1 MEGVNQMRIN
11 LKIYYTALFAVILF
25 VGAVANAS
33 AQQPFKAVGN
43 GESIKM
49 KGIVVSRNGETMMMR
64 DINGSDVYNVALQ
77 PDTKVQTYKKVFRGG
92 DQYAVSYLLRGL
104 RVQVTGTGNADGHI
118 VAKQVDFDPED
129 LRTAQALQVSVD
141 PVEKQAQE
149 NAAKIAENQAKIA
162 AQEENAKRMAGQIE
176 EADALA
182 RQAQAT
188 ADRANQRINGLQD
201 YEPIKTIIVPFA
213 TGSSTLGPKGK
224 AIIDEAQAW
233 VKTQDTKGWMISII
247 GFADSTGNTAK
258 NKTLSERRANAV
270 IGYLVTKFNMPL
282 TRLVQP
288 FGAGVDMPA
297 ATNTTAAG
305 RAQNRRVEIKLLLNK
320 GIAGD

>member
-1 MEGVNQMRIN
+1 MNQ
-11 LKIYYTALFAVILF
+11 KIYYVVMLAAILL
-25 VGAVANAS
+25 VGAAGNLS
-33 AQQPFKAVGN
+33 AQGFKSVGD
-43 GESIKM
+43 GSSFKE
-49 KGIVVSRNGETMMMR
+49 KGIVVSRDGEQMMIR
-64 DINGSDVYNVALQ
+64 EINGSEIYYVELT

-104 RVQVTGTGNADGHI
+104 RVQVTGRGNAAGHI

-129 LRTAQALQVSVD
+129 LRTAQSLQVTLD
-141 PVEKQAQE
+141 PVDKKTQE
-149 NAAKIAENQAKIA
+149 NAARIAENEAKIA
-162 AQEENAKRMAGQIE
+162 AQEENAKRMAGQIQ

-188 ADRANQRINGLQD
+188 ADRANNRINGLQD
-201 YEPIKTIIVPFA
+201 YDPIKTLVVPFA
-213 TGSSTLGPKGK
+213 LGSSTLGPQGK

-233 VKTQDTKGWMISII
+233 VKTQNTKGWMISII
-247 GFADSTGNTAK
+247 GYADSTGNSAR

-282 TRLVQP
+282 TRLIQP
-288 FGAGVDMPA
+288 FGAGVDNPA
-297 ATNTTAAG
+297 ATNATAAG
-305 RAQNRRVEIKLLLNK
+305 RAMNRRVEIKLLLNK

>member
-1 MEGVNQMRIN
+1 MRIN
-11 LKIYYTALFAVILF
+11 LKMYCTALFAVIVF

-64 DINGSDVYNVALQ
+64 EINGTEVYYVALQ
-77 PDTKVQTYKKVFRGG
+77 SDTKVQTYKKVFRGG

-104 RVQVTGTGNADGHI
+104 RVQVTGKGNADGHI

-129 LRTAQALQVSVD
+129 LRTAQSLQVTLD
-141 PVEKQAQE
+141 PVEAKTAE
-149 NAAKIAENQAKIA
+149 NAQKIA

-188 ADRANQRINGLQD
+188 ADRANNRINGLQD
-201 YEPIKTIIVPFA
+201 YEPIKTIVVPFA

-270 IGYLVTKFNMPL
+270 IGYLVTKYNMPL
-282 TRLVQP
+282 TRLIQP